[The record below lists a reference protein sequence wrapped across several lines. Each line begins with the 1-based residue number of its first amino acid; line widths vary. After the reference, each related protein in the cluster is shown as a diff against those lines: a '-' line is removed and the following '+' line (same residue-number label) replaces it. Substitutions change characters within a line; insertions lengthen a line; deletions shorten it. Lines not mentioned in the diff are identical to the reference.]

1 MVLVGFVYRSRAWF
15 VFSAVGRGM
24 PPHGVEGNCGV
35 KILFDGDVPDVREQ
49 MFHLRFVKSFL
60 RFAVHR
66 PQFDLS
72 LRFPRRCRA
81 AGRTAHRHKSQNV
94 DCSDQ
99 YDRSKASV
107 GVG

>member
-1 MVLVGFVYRSRAWF
+1 MWRKDS
-15 VFSAVGRGM
+15 
-24 PPHGVEGNCGV
+24 
-35 KILFDGDVPDVREQ
+35 FDGDVPDVREQ

-81 AGRTAHRHKSQNV
+81 AGQTAHRHKSQNV
-94 DCSDQ
+94 DCSDR
-99 YDRSKASV
+99 YDRSNVPV
-107 GVG
+107 GV